1 MNSSDEIIE
10 IYLNSTT
17 ADAFPSD
24 YTSDAVFHIPN
35 IEIDRTEKA
44 YISVKNCVFPY
55 SWYNINFTNNILNY
69 HVNNLLYTINL
80 TKGNYNANTLK
91 DHIYN
96 LLTTQTYPNGND
108 NKFTINYDIKT
119 NKYTFSHLHHE
130 FGFYKTSNCF
140 ELLGFSDSNKTSS
153 NRTLTSD
160 IMINLFPIRQIYITS
175 DNFILNNVNHAS
187 SSNSNIITSINVVGN
202 PHSIITYNDSS
213 NNSHLIHNL
222 NNINNLSIKI
232 TDQDGDLINFNGSHW
247 SLTLTLT
254 IKKI

>member
-1 MNSSDEIIE
+1 MQNSDEIIE
-10 IYLNSTT
+10 IYLNSAA
-17 ADAFPSD
+17 ADAFTSQ
-24 YTSDAVFHIPN
+24 YTSNAIFHIPN
-35 IEIDRTEKA
+35 ITMDKDEKA
-44 YISVKNCVFPY
+44 LISVKNCVFPY

-69 HVNNLLYTINL
+69 HVNNISYTLNL
-80 TKGNYNANTLK
+80 VKGNYNANTLRE
-91 DHIYN
+91 HIYN
-96 LLTTQTYPNGND
+96 LLISQTYPNGND
-108 NKFTINYDIKT
+108 NKFSITYDIKT

-130 FGFYKTSNCF
+130 FGFYETSNCF
-140 ELLGFSDSNKTSS
+140 ELLGFLQTDKNSV

-202 PHSIITYNDSS
+202 PYSIITYDNSS

-222 NNINNLSIKI
+222 NNINNLGIKI

-247 SLTLTLT
+247 SLTLVLT

>member
-1 MNSSDEIIE
+1 MDNSEIIE
-10 IYLNSTT
+10 IYLNSAT
-17 ADAFPSD
+17 ADNFPSQF
-24 YTSDAVFHIPN
+24 TSDAVFHIPN
-35 IEIDRTEKA
+35 ITIDKDEKA
-44 YISVKNCVFPY
+44 LISVKNCVFPY

-69 HVNNLLYTINL
+69 HVNNISYTLNL
-80 TKGNYNANTLK
+80 VKGNYNANTLRE
-91 DHIYN
+91 HIYN
-96 LLTTQTYPNGND
+96 LLISQTYPNGND
-108 NKFTINYDIKT
+108 NKFTITYDIKT

-130 FGFYKTSNCF
+130 FGFYETSNCF
-140 ELLGFSDSNKTSS
+140 ELLGFLQTDKTSV

-202 PHSIITYNDSS
+202 PYSIITYDNSS

-222 NNINNLSIKI
+222 NNINNLGIKI

-247 SLTLTLT
+247 SLTLVLT

>member
-1 MNSSDEIIE
+1 MDNSEIIE
-10 IYLNSTT
+10 IYLNSAT
-17 ADAFPSD
+17 ADAFPSE

-35 IEIDRTEKA
+35 IEIDKTEKA
-44 YISVKNCVFPY
+44 YISVKNAVFSY

-69 HVNNLLYTINL
+69 QVNNINYTINL
-80 TKGNYNANTLK
+80 VKGNYNANTLK
-91 DHIYN
+91 DHVYN
-96 LLTTQTYPNGND
+96 LLTSQSYPNAND
-108 NKFTINYDIKT
+108 NKFIITYDIKT
-119 NKYTFSHLHHE
+119 NKYTFNHLHHE

-140 ELLGFSDSNKTSS
+140 ELLGFSDSNKTSIS
-153 NRTLTSD
+153 RTLTSD

-175 DNFILNNVNHAS
+175 ENFILNNVNHAS
-187 SSNSNIITSINVVGN
+187 SANSNIITSINVIGN
-202 PHSIITYNDSS
+202 PHSIITYSDSS
-213 NNSHLIHNL
+213 NNNHLIHNL

>member
-1 MNSSDEIIE
+1 MNS
-10 IYLNSTT
+10 
-17 ADAFPSD
+17 
-24 YTSDAVFHIPN
+24 VF
-35 IEIDRTEKA
+35 
-44 YISVKNCVFPY
+44 
-55 SWYNINFTNNILNY
+55 
-69 HVNNLLYTINL
+69 
-80 TKGNYNANTLK
+80 
-91 DHIYN
+91 
-96 LLTTQTYPNGND
+96 
-108 NKFTINYDIKT
+108 IK
-119 NKYTFSHLHHE
+119 LQIV
-130 FGFYKTSNCF
+130 
-140 ELLGFSDSNKTSS
+140 KTSS
-153 NRTLTSD
+153 NRILTSD

-222 NNINNLSIKI
+222 NNINNLTIKI

>member
-1 MNSSDEIIE
+1 MDNSEIIE
-10 IYLNSTT
+10 IYLNSAT
-17 ADAFPSD
+17 ADAFPSQ
-24 YTSDAVFHIPN
+24 YTSNAVFHIPN
-35 IEIDRTEKA
+35 ITIDKDEKA
-44 YISVKNCVFPY
+44 LISVKNCVFPY

-69 HVNNLLYTINL
+69 HVNNLSYTLNL
-80 TKGNYNANTLK
+80 VKGNYNANTLRE
-91 DHIYN
+91 HIYN
-96 LLTTQTYPNGND
+96 LLISQTYPNGND
-108 NKFTINYDIKT
+108 NKFTITYDIKT

-130 FGFYKTSNCF
+130 FGFYETSNCF
-140 ELLGFSDSNKTSS
+140 ELLGFLQTDKTSV

-202 PHSIITYNDSS
+202 PYSIITYDNSS

-222 NNINNLSIKI
+222 NNINNLGIKI

-247 SLTLTLT
+247 SLTLVLT

>member
-1 MNSSDEIIE
+1 MDNSEIIE
-10 IYLNSTT
+10 IYLNSAT
-17 ADAFPSD
+17 ADNFPSQF
-24 YTSDAVFHIPN
+24 TSDAVFHIPN
-35 IEIDRTEKA
+35 ITIDKDEKA
-44 YISVKNCVFPY
+44 LISVKNCVFPY

-69 HVNNLLYTINL
+69 HVNNLSYTLNL
-80 TKGNYNANTLK
+80 VKGNYNANTLRE
-91 DHIYN
+91 HIYN
-96 LLTTQTYPNGND
+96 LLISQTYPNGND
-108 NKFTINYDIKT
+108 NKFTITYDIKT

-130 FGFYKTSNCF
+130 FGFYETSNCF
-140 ELLGFSDSNKTSS
+140 ELLGFLQTDKTSV

-202 PHSIITYNDSS
+202 PYSIITYDNSS

-222 NNINNLSIKI
+222 NNINNLGIKI

-247 SLTLTLT
+247 SLTLVLT

>member
-1 MNSSDEIIE
+1 MDNSEIIE
-10 IYLNSTT
+10 IYLNSAT
-17 ADAFPSD
+17 ADAFPSQ
-24 YTSDAVFHIPN
+24 YTSNAVFHIPN
-35 IEIDRTEKA
+35 ITIDKDEKA
-44 YISVKNCVFPY
+44 LISVKNCVFPY

-69 HVNNLLYTINL
+69 HVNNISYTLNL
-80 TKGNYNANTLK
+80 VKGNYNANTLRE
-91 DHIYN
+91 HIYN
-96 LLTTQTYPNGND
+96 LLISQTYPNGND
-108 NKFTINYDIKT
+108 NKFTITYDIKT
-119 NKYTFSHLHHE
+119 NKYNFSHLHHE
-130 FGFYKTSNCF
+130 FGFYGTSNCF
-140 ELLGFSDSNKTSS
+140 ELLGFLQTDKTSV

-202 PHSIITYNDSS
+202 PYSIITYDNSS

-222 NNINNLSIKI
+222 NNINNLGIKI

-247 SLTLTLT
+247 SLTLVLT